1 MLGIQVYLNS
11 TPPFGMICAASML
24 IVSLVFFVTTT
35 YCFARGVPYN
45 AIGCVTSR
53 SHLCSH
59 ASRLAC
65 AWFSYISSLICHLP
79 SVSQYLGEFFSW
91 APAFFPWMLAD
102 YSFTKDA
109 QRVGEVLFSQA
120 RNGSLGELDRDHDGL
135 VDTVQ

>member
-53 SHLCSH
+53 SH
-59 ASRLAC
+59 R
-65 AWFSYISSLICHLP
+65 
-79 SVSQYLGEFFSW
+79 
-91 APAFFPWMLAD
+91 
-102 YSFTKDA
+102 
-109 QRVGEVLFSQA
+109 
-120 RNGSLGELDRDHDGL
+120 
-135 VDTVQ
+135 